1 MQVFDRPPPPPPP
14 PNLAD
19 FAVKPRTPE
28 VTPQDDLFRSRLENL
43 TAPRHPLVL
52 LARRIDWEGL
62 NTEFGS
68 FYEDAVVGQPPKATR
83 LMTGL
88 LYLKH
93 TYSLSDEALLERW
106 VENPYWRV
114 PRTSA
119 RVSVELC

>member
-1 MQVFDRPPPPPPP
+1 M
-14 PNLAD
+14 
-19 FAVKPRTPE
+19 KPRTPE

-43 TAPRHPLVL
+43 IAPRHPLVL

-62 NTEFGS
+62 NTEFGA

-83 LMTGL
+83 LMAGL

-106 VENPYWRV
+106 VENPYWQAFCGMEYFSMSRRSI
-114 PRTSA
+114 PA
-119 RVSVELC
+119 A